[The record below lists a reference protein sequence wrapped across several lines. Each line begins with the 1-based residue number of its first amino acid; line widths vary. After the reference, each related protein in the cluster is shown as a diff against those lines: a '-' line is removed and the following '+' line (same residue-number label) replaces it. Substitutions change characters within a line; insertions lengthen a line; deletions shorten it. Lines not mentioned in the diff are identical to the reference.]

1 MSPKILRGVRITAAL
16 IFFLP
21 LIFYFVDFAGIMPQS
36 LAFAL
41 KLQFVP
47 AILAGAW
54 LYVAAVMILTLLF
67 GRIYCSAICPFG
79 VMMDCVSHISGR
91 GKKKNFKNKDKR
103 YAYSRPHN
111 VLRYSVLAI
120 FTAAFFISGLFLA
133 VMLLDPYSNF
143 GRIAANIASPV
154 YVAANNALAYVTGL
168 FGSHALY
175 KVGFASFDIY
185 AFSFSAAVLTVV
197 ALLAF
202 FKGRLYCNS
211 VCPVGTFLG
220 LFSRFSLFKI
230 RIDQEKCTS
239 CGICTMSC
247 KSSCIE
253 KGGKSID
260 YSRCVVCFD
269 CIGGCKGHGITFSPG
284 ITGVKGTK
292 HVTTGKNT
300 PEDASRREFLA
311 TSAAIA
317 LSAPI
322 LSAAVPQP
330 GKEKACANAGE
341 CINGDTCDFT
351 NQCYTSGSKL
361 PVTPAGST
369 GIEEFNAACTA
380 CNLCIVKCPS
390 QVLKPAVTEY
400 GLRGFMQPVMKY
412 RDGHFC
418 NYDCTVCSQV
428 CPTGAIKPLTK
439 EEKHTVQIGIA
450 HFFPGKCVAVVN
462 SYDCG
467 ACAEHCPTA
476 AVHMKDNPSGG
487 PRIPEVTPEL
497 CVGCGACEQICPE
510 KAIIVYGNRVHRK
523 AKLPVKEDALEIDI
537 DDFGF

>member
-1 MSPKILRGVRITAAL
+1 
-16 IFFLP
+16 
-21 LIFYFVDFAGIMPQS
+21 
-36 LAFAL
+36 
-41 KLQFVP
+41 
-47 AILAGAW
+47 
-54 LYVAAVMILTLLF
+54 
-67 GRIYCSAICPFG
+67 
-79 VMMDCVSHISGR
+79 
-91 GKKKNFKNKDKR
+91 
-103 YAYSRPHN
+103 
-111 VLRYSVLAI
+111 
-120 FTAAFFISGLFLA
+120 
-133 VMLLDPYSNF
+133 
-143 GRIAANIASPV
+143 
-154 YVAANNALAYVTGL
+154 
-168 FGSHALY
+168 
-175 KVGFASFDIY
+175 
-185 AFSFSAAVLTVV
+185 
-197 ALLAF
+197 
-202 FKGRLYCNS
+202 
-211 VCPVGTFLG
+211 
-220 LFSRFSLFKI
+220 
-230 RIDQEKCTS
+230 
-239 CGICTMSC
+239 MSC

-292 HVTTGKNT
+292 PAATGKNT

-330 GKEKACANAGE
+330 EKEKACANAGE

-361 PVTPAGST
+361 PVTPADST

-428 CPTGAIKPLTK
+428 LPHRSHKASDKRRKTHGTNRHSAFLSRKVRGSGKFIRLRRLRRTLPDGSRTHERQPVRRPAHTGSNTRTLRRLRCLRTDMPGKKPLSSMATGC
-439 EEKHTVQIGIA
+439 TVK
-450 HFFPGKCVAVVN
+450 PN
-462 SYDCG
+462 Y
-467 ACAEHCPTA
+467 P
-476 AVHMKDNPSGG
+476 
-487 PRIPEVTPEL
+487 
-497 CVGCGACEQICPE
+497 
-510 KAIIVYGNRVHRK
+510 
-523 AKLPVKEDALEIDI
+523 
-537 DDFGF
+537 

>member
-185 AFSFSAAVLTVV
+185 AFSFSDRKSVV
-197 ALLAF
+197 
-202 FKGRLYCNS
+202 
-211 VCPVGTFLG
+211 
-220 LFSRFSLFKI
+220 
-230 RIDQEKCTS
+230 
-239 CGICTMSC
+239 
-247 KSSCIE
+247 
-253 KGGKSID
+253 
-260 YSRCVVCFD
+260 
-269 CIGGCKGHGITFSPG
+269 
-284 ITGVKGTK
+284 
-292 HVTTGKNT
+292 
-300 PEDASRREFLA
+300 
-311 TSAAIA
+311 
-317 LSAPI
+317 
-322 LSAAVPQP
+322 
-330 GKEKACANAGE
+330 
-341 CINGDTCDFT
+341 
-351 NQCYTSGSKL
+351 
-361 PVTPAGST
+361 
-369 GIEEFNAACTA
+369 
-380 CNLCIVKCPS
+380 
-390 QVLKPAVTEY
+390 
-400 GLRGFMQPVMKY
+400 
-412 RDGHFC
+412 
-418 NYDCTVCSQV
+418 
-428 CPTGAIKPLTK
+428 
-439 EEKHTVQIGIA
+439 
-450 HFFPGKCVAVVN
+450 
-462 SYDCG
+462 
-467 ACAEHCPTA
+467 
-476 AVHMKDNPSGG
+476 
-487 PRIPEVTPEL
+487 
-497 CVGCGACEQICPE
+497 
-510 KAIIVYGNRVHRK
+510 
-523 AKLPVKEDALEIDI
+523 
-537 DDFGF
+537 